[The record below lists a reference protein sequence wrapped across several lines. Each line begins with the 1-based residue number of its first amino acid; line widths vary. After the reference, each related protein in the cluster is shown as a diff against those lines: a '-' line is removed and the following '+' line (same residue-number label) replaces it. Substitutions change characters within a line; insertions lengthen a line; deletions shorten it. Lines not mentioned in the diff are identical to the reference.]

1 MVLDMFYTAPNHNF
15 QLAYKRP
22 YHVIKARH
30 LQTIYPLRARLYCPN
45 LGGKPGLNVTRGEKE
60 HDSTETK
67 VIFVSRRS
75 CLCPRNTANS
85 GQHIECRTQ

>member
-1 MVLDMFYTAPNHNF
+1 LVLDMFYTAPNHNF

-45 LGGKPGLNVTRGEKE
+45 LEKTRSKR
-60 HDSTETK
+60 D
-67 VIFVSRRS
+67 
-75 CLCPRNTANS
+75 PR
-85 GQHIECRTQ
+85 